1 MSSSSWSLL
10 SREDEEAGLKVPA
23 GVPPLGKMR
32 SWKKKGITLHLNENT
47 HLENSSRSGWY
58 VATPRHTSKYR
69 NSFPRLWAS
78 FYLVFLKWMR
88 LLWPR
93 EEALATLYTV
103 FVPMHLPASAGGTQR
118 SKQWRGRERQKPLPL
133 SDLHRGRAL
142 TTPHTLSPTF
152 SRPPPGPRERSR
164 GLSPLKYLAH

>member
-10 SREDEEAGLKVPA
+10 SREDEEAGLEVPA

-47 HLENSSRSGWY
+47 HLENSRSGWH

-69 NSFPRLWAS
+69 NSFPRLGAS
-78 FYLVFLKWMR
+78 FYLAFLKWMC

-93 EEALATLYTV
+93 EEAVAALYTV

-118 SKQWRGRERQKPLPL
+118 SKQWRDRERQSPYHCQTSTEKEVWLHHILFPPL
-133 SDLHRGRAL
+133 SQDNHLGPGKEQGAW
-142 TTPHTLSPTF
+142 TLLNT
-152 SRPPPGPRERSR
+152 
-164 GLSPLKYLAH
+164 